1 MDNDAGVN
9 VGENECLVCYFEDGS
24 LYKSIILCVM

>member
-24 LYKSIILCVM
+24 LYNLCVI